1 LDNDNLTLPCE
12 FSFEAGRQ
20 DGRFIE
26 IFNIFIHPCPL
37 PAEFCGGRLNHS
49 TYEYYQPNMM
59 ARQLGCGQMPP
70 RLFLHE
76 FLKPREEI
84 KDSIQAR
91 RVFEYECSP
100 TLYIWPFTP
109 IIIAHP
115 TFISW
120 WQEFHDHIFSEPV
133 HSFCSGL
140 MPDFQP
146 TSEVTHLTSPSDQTS
161 FDLDLSLQNTVPA
174 PRARKI
180 VYNAVYPI
188 SALGFKSPT
197 LAQLMARYATMDP
210 ILSSVSTDKR
220 KGLSLIA
227 PPAAKRKR
235 TSKKVPVEVRFPLS

>member
-12 FSFEAGRQ
+12 FSFETGHQ

-84 KDSIQAR
+84 KDNMQAR

-100 TLYIWPFTP
+100 TLYTWPFTP
-109 IIIAHP
+109 IIAAHP
-115 TFISW
+115 TFTSW
-120 WQEFHDHIFSEPV
+120 WQEFHDHIFSEPI
-133 HSFCSGL
+133 HTFCSGL

-146 TSEVTHLTSPSDQTS
+146 TSEVTHLTSLSDQTFS
-161 FDLDLSLQNTVPA
+161 PLTMIFPCRTQYLPLELGQLLTMQYIQSQHWDLNP
-174 PRARKI
+174 
-180 VYNAVYPI
+180 
-188 SALGFKSPT
+188 
-197 LAQLMARYATMDP
+197 QLW
-210 ILSSVSTDKR
+210 LN
-220 KGLSLIA
+220 
-227 PPAAKRKR
+227 
-235 TSKKVPVEVRFPLS
+235 